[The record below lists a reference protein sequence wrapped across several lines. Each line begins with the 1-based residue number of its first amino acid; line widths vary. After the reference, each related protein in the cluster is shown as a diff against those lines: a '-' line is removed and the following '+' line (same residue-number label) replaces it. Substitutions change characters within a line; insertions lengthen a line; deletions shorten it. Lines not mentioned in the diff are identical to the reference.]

1 MKEKDKDLATLL
13 TLSIDAFLVILVLK
27 NSISTMKDK
36 LYTYALLLVHAIFIY
51 GLYLDNL
58 YIIDASHV
66 IMCLCILISPILD
79 SFYLKLLHL
88 LLLLVIQFLWLY
100 KGYCILMTDT
110 IEGCGDFFT
119 FIAVLW
125 TLLLTFILY
134 ANHGRS
140 V

>member
-36 LYTYALLLVHAIFIY
+36 LYTYALVLVHAIFIY

-66 IMCLCILISPILD
+66 IMCLCILIAPILD

-134 ANHGRS
+134 TNHGRS

>member
-36 LYTYALLLVHAIFIY
+36 LYTYALVLVHAIFIY

-66 IMCLCILISPILD
+66 IMCLCILIAPILD

-100 KGYCILMTDT
+100 K
-110 IEGCGDFFT
+110 
-119 FIAVLW
+119 
-125 TLLLTFILY
+125 
-134 ANHGRS
+134 N
-140 V
+140 

>member
-66 IMCLCILISPILD
+66 IMC
-79 SFYLKLLHL
+79 
-88 LLLLVIQFLWLY
+88 
-100 KGYCILMTDT
+100 
-110 IEGCGDFFT
+110 
-119 FIAVLW
+119 
-125 TLLLTFILY
+125 
-134 ANHGRS
+134 
-140 V
+140 